1 MTKNFQPSALM
12 VVILTCLIMLFSLP
26 AVSAQDFFAD
36 MFPGL
41 RLIQVEEGQNFTYS
55 IRVEQ
60 EGKVTTG
67 EIDFLLVEI
76 DHGLM
81 EVVIKGEFGGQA
93 VSTRAMGWK
102 DNPQEII
109 TNIGSELMASLPG
122 EMEEMFMS
130 TFSMAM
136 MFTAFYGD
144 QFVLG
149 WELKDDEYGDG
160 VVMSIPEMRSYAGV
174 EGYLVRVGEG
184 DEGFMEFGIRPDL
197 LLPLM
202 VNVRGFM
209 DAFDDEIY
217 DDEIYFEDFKYN
229 IELIGFSEDADV
241 SQVEIAETEVPLLIL
256 ASVVEYFREQGLA
269 VGERSPKF
277 YDMMGAAAGFGVD
290 IEGDE
295 VELYLFDPETAT
307 PELLESLE
315 IARETGKFDM
325 MGFPMPA
332 VINGNILMTGL
343 EFGSFYQHP
352 AKDEIIEVFMSYQ

>member
-1 MTKNFQPSALM
+1 MKRKFLPAALM
-12 VVILTCLIMLFSLP
+12 IVILICLIMFFSSP
-26 AVSAQDFFAD
+26 SVSAQDFFAD

-41 RLIQVEEGQNFTYS
+41 RMIQIEEGQNFTYS

-60 EGKVTTG
+60 EGRVTTG

-81 EVVIKGEFGGQA
+81 EVVIEGEFGGET

-102 DNPQEII
+102 DNPQEIV

-122 EMEEMFMS
+122 EMEEVFIS

-144 QFVLG
+144 QFMLG
-149 WELKDDEYGDG
+149 WELVDDDYDDY

-174 EGYLVRVGEG
+174 EGYLVRMGEG
-184 DEGFMEFGIRPDL
+184 DDIFMEFAIRPDL

-202 VNVRGFM
+202 VNVRGDM
-209 DAFDDEIY
+209 DVFAEEFY
-217 DDEIYFEDFKYN
+217 DDEIYGDDFRYS

-241 SQVEIAETEVPLLIL
+241 SQVKISEAEAPLLIL
-256 ASVVEYFREQGLA
+256 AGLLEYFSEQGLE
-269 VGERSPKF
+269 VGERSPRF
-277 YDMMGAAAGFGVD
+277 YDMMGAVAGFGVD

-295 VELYLFDPETAT
+295 VELYLFDPETAS
-307 PELLESLE
+307 PDLLESLE
-315 IARETGKFDM
+315 TARETGKFDM
-325 MGFPMPA
+325 MGFQMPA
-332 VINGNILMTGL
+332 AVNGNILMTGL
-343 EFGSFYQHP
+343 EFGTFYQHP
-352 AKDEIIEVFMSYQ
+352 AKDEIIEIFMSYQ

>member
-1 MTKNFQPSALM
+1 MKRKVLPAALM
-12 VVILTCLIMLFSLP
+12 IVILTCLIMLFSSP
-26 AVSAQDFFAD
+26 AVPAQDFFAD

-55 IRVEQ
+55 INVEE
-60 EGKVTTG
+60 EGEVTTG

-81 EVVIKGEFGGQA
+81 EVIIEGEFGGQT

-102 DNPQEII
+102 DNPQEIV
-109 TNIGSELMASLPG
+109 TNIGSELMTSLPG
-122 EMEEMFMS
+122 EMEEFFFS

-144 QFVLG
+144 QFMLG
-149 WELKDDEYGDG
+149 WELIDDDYDDA

-174 EGYLVRVGEG
+174 EGYLVRMGEG
-184 DEGFMEFGIRPDL
+184 DEVYMEFAIRPDL

-209 DAFDDEIY
+209 DVFDDEFY
-217 DDEIYFEDFKYN
+217 DDEIYFDDYKYN
-229 IELIGFSEDADV
+229 IELIGYSEDADV
-241 SQVEIAETEVPLLIL
+241 SQVETAEGEVPLLIL
-256 ASVVEYFREQGLA
+256 ASVVEYFRAEGLE
-269 VGERSPKF
+269 VGERSPRF
-277 YDMMGAAAGFGVD
+277 YDMMGAAAGFGVE
-290 IEGDE
+290 IEGEE
-295 VELYLFDPETAT
+295 VELYLFDPETAS
-307 PELLESLE
+307 PDMLESLE

-325 MGFPMPA
+325 MGFQMPA

-352 AKDEIIEVFMSYQ
+352 AKDEIIEIFMSYQ